1 MTASSLFLNELRR
14 GLERCQIPS
23 TSILIGVSGGA
34 DSVALLLGLVQVR
47 DEYTLSLTVGHLNHQ
62 LRGDA
67 SDADAEWVRLLC
79 DRLQVPI
86 EIGISANLPQNRGLE
101 EAARDARH
109 SFLDRTALA
118 LHCEV
123 IATAHTA
130 DDQAETVLHHI
141 FRGTGLSG
149 VRGIPET
156 RLTPSARRLVR
167 PLLAIRRELIERY
180 LAELGQDF
188 RTDATNADTS
198 LTRNWLRHTLLPDLR
213 TQFGPQVD
221 LSLNRLAEQAADV
234 EQTLNILA
242 EHLLNQAVLDCQ
254 PNSVRLNTR
263 LFADQPLHLIRESF
277 RLLWRRQQWPLQSM
291 GFTEWNRVADVALTT
306 GNINLPGKLRLRH
319 HPPGLLV
326 IEKTDR

>member
-14 GLERCQIPS
+14 GLDRCQIVG
-23 TSILIGVSGGA
+23 TSILIAVSGGA

-79 DRLQVPI
+79 ERLQVPV
-86 EIGISANLPQNRGLE
+86 EIDVAANLPQNRGIE

-109 SFLDRTALA
+109 SFLDRTALT
-118 LHCEV
+118 LNIEV

-149 VRGIPET
+149 LRGIPET

-167 PLLAIRRELIERY
+167 PMLTIRRELIERY
-180 LAELGQDF
+180 LAEQGQDF

-198 LTRNWLRHTLLPDLR
+198 LTRNWLRHKLLPDLR
-213 TQFGPQVD
+213 SQFGSQVD

-242 EHLLNQAVLDCQ
+242 ERLLDQAVLDCQ
-254 PNSVRLNTR
+254 ANSVRLSTR
-263 LFADQPLHLIRESF
+263 VFADQPLHLLRESF
-277 RLLWRRQQWPLQSM
+277 RLLWQRQQWPLQSM
-291 GFTEWNRVADVALTT
+291 GFREWNRLADVALTT
-306 GNINLPGKLRLRH
+306 GNINLPGKLRVRH

-326 IEKTDR
+326 LEKTDR